1 MGYTVKAGKKYLKKF
16 EEYIYDDGEYTWQIL
31 SAKSKE
37 GNVTFKL
44 GTSDGHVLYKTYFT
58 KGKEKG
64 TINERATRDV
74 SALVTTAMQIEDE
87 EVSVDIA
94 DSVGYYF
101 QAKLVNNYYDNEAGE
116 QKHIVYLNDVTQA
129 DCFPDGTPSLLSEA
143 QKRVLARKASRAAVA
158 QPQEEEEPVEEEEEV
173 VESEESI
180 DPLKAFLG
188 M

>member
-1 MGYTVKAGKKYLKKF
+1 MGFTVKAGKKYLKKF
-16 EEYIYDDGEYTWQIL
+16 EEYIYDDGVYTWQIL
-31 SAKSKE
+31 SAKSNG

-87 EVSVDIA
+87 EVSVDIG
-94 DSVGYYF
+94 DSVGFYF

-116 QKHIVYLNDVTQA
+116 QKHVVYLNDVTQA
-129 DCFPDGTPSLLSEA
+129 DCFPDGTPSLLTEA

-158 QPQEEEEPVEEEEEV
+158 QPQEEPVEEEEV
-173 VESEESI
+173 VEEESEVSV
-180 DPLKAFLG
+180 DPLKDFLG